1 MKSPLY
7 ILAVL
12 LPLATELALGSP
24 TAEAEFEELEERGR
38 GGQKNW
44 DDHNGWDHDRNPCEV
59 KRSYPYYKYPCDS
72 SVTTGMSQVGAI
84 FTPSCKYQS
93 VFSPRCCL
101 QLLISAQGMVTPVF
115 GTSLPR
121 AGSRIPTSHV
131 GAVSSSFLPA
141 LLFVEDD
148 CTDTHFRWNG

>member
-38 GGQKNW
+38 GGHKDW
-44 DDHNGWDHDRNPCEV
+44 DDHNGWNHDRNPCEV

-84 FTPSCKYQS
+84 FTPSCKYQNGNS
-93 VFSPRCCL
+93 GVWYLAPKGWVKDSDKPRRC
-101 QLLISAQGMVTPVF
+101 P
-115 GTSLPR
+115 GTNKP
-121 AGSRIPTSHV
+121 
-131 GAVSSSFLPA
+131 
-141 LLFVEDD
+141 
-148 CTDTHFRWNG
+148 CT